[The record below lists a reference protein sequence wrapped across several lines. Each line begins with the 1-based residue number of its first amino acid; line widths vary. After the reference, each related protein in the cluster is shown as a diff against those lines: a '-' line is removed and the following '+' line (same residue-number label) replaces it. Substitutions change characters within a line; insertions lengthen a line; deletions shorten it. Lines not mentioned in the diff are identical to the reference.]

1 MLIYLF
7 EQVPGGSLLSVMEFG
22 FLGMDSLTSQ
32 NQFLLGLGINS
43 DNQDSLM
50 MTHSFPAVVLSRSN
64 LKFHHIKIKSRC
76 VQKQQG
82 EAFQSGITYTNIH
95 IKTHTS
101 YTKMNHPHPSPSLI
115 VRRPH

>member
-43 DNQDSLM
+43 DNQDSLLYNQ
-50 MTHSFPAVVLSRSN
+50 VLGEKNQEINSVNVRFSEP
-64 LKFHHIKIKSRC
+64 KI
-76 VQKQQG
+76 
-82 EAFQSGITYTNIH
+82 T
-95 IKTHTS
+95 
-101 YTKMNHPHPSPSLI
+101 
-115 VRRPH
+115 

>member
-50 MTHSFPAVVLSRSN
+50 NMDKIGRGDFDHFFTFPAKKIIKHISRLEN
-64 LKFHHIKIKSRC
+64 AEKNF
-76 VQKQQG
+76 
-82 EAFQSGITYTNIH
+82 
-95 IKTHTS
+95 
-101 YTKMNHPHPSPSLI
+101 
-115 VRRPH
+115 

>member
-43 DNQDSLM
+43 DNHNSLLCM
-50 MTHSFPAVVLSRSN
+50 VRPTQCCGVADVMHV
-64 LKFHHIKIKSRC
+64 RC
-76 VQKQQG
+76 GV
-82 EAFQSGITYTNIH
+82 
-95 IKTHTS
+95 
-101 YTKMNHPHPSPSLI
+101 
-115 VRRPH
+115 